1 MASEQL
7 FIHFSH
13 LWKTMRKCAIESS
26 AAKLNCRGQWS
37 NTMKQSGDRKVVFIH
52 PRAEHSFNSIV
63 YIQKEDFV
71 TWLPKEPHLSVSH
84 TQAAGGRGAWWNCIY
99 RAPQWSHFMV

>member
-1 MASEQL
+1 MMASEQL

-37 NTMKQSGDRKVVFIH
+37 NTMKQSEDRKVVFIH
-52 PRAEHSFNSIV
+52 PRAEHSFNS
-63 YIQKEDFV
+63 
-71 TWLPKEPHLSVSH
+71 SVH
-84 TQAAGGRGAWWNCIY
+84 TERGLCD
-99 RAPQWSHFMV
+99 MVAKGASSFCFAHTSRRG